1 MVGAFCYCWDREWGT
16 IRSAWQV
23 DWSPIPENHCEIL
36 LLPVTDCGVS
46 HDEIASQ
53 STFMLGLFGEEGSSP
68 PTPPPVSG
76 PSGGRVR
83 WWVSGQ
89 MLSGACWFT
98 LWVDVC
104 RQIILVQVYVTVLR
118 NLLETRACGGQ

>member
-1 MVGAFCYCWDREWGT
+1 M
-16 IRSAWQV
+16 
-23 DWSPIPENHCEIL
+23 IL

-53 STFMLGLFGEEGSSP
+53 STFMLGLFGEKGALP
-68 PTPPPVSG
+68 RPPPPVSG
-76 PSGGRVR
+76 PPGGRVR

-89 MLSGACWFT
+89 MLSCACWFA

-104 RQIILVQVYVTVLR
+104 RQIILVFVCVTVLR
-118 NLLETRACGGQ
+118 KLLETRACGGQ